1 MTTTTITTPS
11 MICTPTIM
19 TTITTTSTSTRSF
32 TRLSRTCQSQW
43 QTCQVLTSKLASEG
57 PPTTSRV
64 LTSLQDSSSHPRLA
78 TKSHL
83 RLVISSRPRSEGK
96 SSHGRRTEVPR
107 GVPKSK

>member
-1 MTTTTITTPS
+1 MTTTTIITPS

-32 TRLSRTCQSQW
+32 TRLSRTFQSQW

-64 LTSLQDSSSHPRLA
+64 LTSLQDSSSHPRL
-78 TKSHL
+78 
-83 RLVISSRPRSEGK
+83 VISSRPRSEDK

-107 GVPKSK
+107 GAPKSK